1 MKAPRQI
8 ILTLLLAFSAAAA
21 WSAETLTLT
30 RDGKTDYVVVVP
42 ENAAPVQ
49 LSAANELAETLQEIS
64 GVPFPVKKESEIAAV
79 SPEEKLLVIGPGA
92 ASKALLGPETDE
104 DAGPYDGIILKQAGK
119 SIVFSGHR
127 QRGPL
132 YAVYTFL
139 EDELGCRWWTAAES
153 TIPKRETVEA
163 DDFDVQYAPKLI
175 YRESFYAGLMGEA
188 NAKIAAHLKTNGA
201 SETIPPE
208 LGGHHKYQY
217 FVHSFY
223 TVIKPEE
230 FLDHPEW
237 FSEIDGRRRIGG
249 WWLSKENLSK
259 IPAENIGEDGSQ
271 LCLTNEELFGVF
283 LERVRKDLDANPEAT
298 IVSVSQ
304 NDCGGWCECEKCS
317 KIAEEEGSQSGPML
331 RFVNRIAEELEK
343 SHPNVLV
350 DTLAYRYT
358 RKPPKHAVARSNVIV
373 RLCSIECSFIQ
384 NLDGE
389 YGRSF
394 ETGERR
400 PTDAPQNRPFRDD
413 IEEWNRHAEHLFIWD
428 YVTDF
433 AQYLIPLPNYRI
445 LQDNVKFF
453 VDHCTIGLFEQGDYQ
468 TTTGDFVQLRAWLL
482 AKLLWNPDACQKALI
497 EDFIAGYYA
506 PDLVPIYLEYFDL
519 LCDAAEK
526 TGDEI
531 GIYLPDTLSWLDLDT
546 FNKCAG
552 LLDRAEAVAGGL
564 EKNDPARYENLL
576 YKVRRERISLDMV
589 LLQNYNTYA
598 EEAQAEG
605 KEFHAPPREE
615 MAAFY
620 SDFRA
625 RCKAAGLVCMKEGC
639 SPEQFG
645 EYMTEVIKEIVPE
658 ESAAEEA
665 NAQ

>member
-104 DAGPYDGIILKQAGK
+104 DAVPYDGIILKQAGK

-175 YRESFYAGLMGEA
+175 YRESFYTGLMGNA
-188 NAKIAAHLKTNGA
+188 NAKIAAHLKTNG
-201 SETIPPE
+201 SSQMIPAE
-208 LGGHHKYQY
+208 LGGHHQYQY